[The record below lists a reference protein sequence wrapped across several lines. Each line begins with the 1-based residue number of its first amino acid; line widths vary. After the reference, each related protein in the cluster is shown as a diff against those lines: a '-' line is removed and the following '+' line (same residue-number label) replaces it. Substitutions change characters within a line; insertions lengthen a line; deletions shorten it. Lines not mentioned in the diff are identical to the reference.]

1 MDRLTEL
8 RCSADDLAEQVR
20 DLRDGFD
27 FEPGELDELESRLD
41 VIYRLKKKY
50 GDSVE
55 EMLDYLE
62 RCRKELDEI
71 QFSSDT
77 IARLERDLSKAME
90 EVRRRGEALS
100 RARREAAKA
109 LEERIQT
116 ELAQLDMPKVRFQ
129 VEFRPKAGEYAMDET
144 GLDEVQFLMSANVGE
159 DLKPIQKIGLRR

>member
-55 EMLDYLE
+55 DMLDYLE

-100 RARREAAKA
+100 RRAVKRPRRWRSVFKPNWPNWTC
-109 LEERIQT
+109 RKCGSRWSSG
-116 ELAQLDMPKVRFQ
+116 PKQ
-129 VEFRPKAGEYAMDET
+129 GSTPWT
-144 GLDEVQFLMSANVGE
+144 
-159 DLKPIQKIGLRR
+159 KPDWTRCSSLCPPM